1 MTPDEIRG
9 VTFQQS
15 PLAWRGYSEQEVD
28 DFVASAAHS
37 LDETQREMVALRAE
51 VDRLRNFYRRHGT
64 DVDHSVDTPNEWAR
78 PVEPNRLIAEAR
90 RYVQTQVGQAEA
102 YADTVRAEGR
112 AQAEEALLHAR
123 LRSRI
128 LVQDLIRVYF
138 SGGVDQRRAGADLE
152 QLAQWVSALADALW
166 AQTDAMSQAV
176 EAELDHRPALDRRTA
191 LDHRAAAVDHRPGL
205 DYGSTLE
212 HVRRQ

>member
-1 MTPDEIRG
+1 MTSAEIRG

-28 DFVASAAHS
+28 EFVASAAHS
-37 LDETQREMVALRAE
+37 LDETQREVVALRAE

-64 DVDHSVDTPNEWAR
+64 DVDHSVDTPNEWSR

-90 RYVQTQVGQAEA
+90 RYVQTQVAQAEA
-102 YADTVRAEGR
+102 YADTVRAEGLP
-112 AQAEEALLHAR
+112 QADEALLHAR

-128 LVQDLIRVYF
+128 VVQDMIRLLF
-138 SGGVDQRRAGADLE
+138 SGGVDHRRADSDLE

-176 EAELDHRPALDRRTA
+176 EAELDRRPTPGHRPAL
-191 LDHRAAAVDHRPGL
+191 
-205 DYGSTLE
+205 E
-212 HVRRQ
+212 HVGRD